1 MRALPEPLPSSRSG
15 SARRTASLVLSLLLA
30 CGALASCRGET
41 PSAPVKGEA
50 PRLVF
55 SLHRLD
61 LDGVGSIDDRA
72 AVFIRG
78 DASTTVEVRLG
89 TGEEL
94 SWTYDHPD
102 LAFSRQVL
110 TSPI

>member
-55 SLHRLD
+55 SLHRLN

-78 DASTTVEVRLG
+78 GRLHHRG
-89 TGEEL
+89 GAAGHRGRAL
-94 SWTYDHPD
+94 LD
-102 LAFSRQVL
+102 L
-110 TSPI
+110 

>member
-50 PRLVF
+50 PHLVF
-55 SLHRLD
+55 SLHRLN

-78 DASTTVEVRLG
+78 DASTTVEVRPGKSSPGPMTTRILPSPG
-89 TGEEL
+89 R
-94 SWTYDHPD
+94 S
-102 LAFSRQVL
+102 SRL
-110 TSPI
+110 PI

>member
-55 SLHRLD
+55 SLHRLN

-94 SWTYDHPD
+94 SWTCLLY
-102 LAFSRQVL
+102 
-110 TSPI
+110 TSPSPRDV